1 MEDFQTILLK
11 QAFTWWL
18 QNSINDRIVSENHR
32 IAKTF
37 NAYFESVT
45 DSLNFFEWID
55 ESVNSNDKIEQ
66 IITKFSK
73 HLSILKTKQKVK
85 INKKFS
91 FQSVSEDAVKNVAK
105 NLPSDKALA
114 GENPV
119 DILKNSEF
127 GFVELTKCINKA
139 FNENNF
145 PDTLE
150 LFNIVLVFK
159 KIDPT
164 DKRNFRPVS
173 HLSLLSKRFEKI
185 ISDQLN
191 EYVET
196 FLNKSLCGFR
206 KGHSMQH
213 VHFSEF
219 FRNDRK
225 S

>member
-1 MEDFQTILLK
+1 M
-11 QAFTWWL
+11 
-18 QNSINDRIVSENHR
+18 
-32 IAKTF
+32 
-37 NAYFESVT
+37 
-45 DSLNFFEWID
+45 
-55 ESVNSNDKIEQ
+55 
-66 IITKFSK
+66 
-73 HLSILKTKQKVK
+73 
-85 INKKFS
+85 
-91 FQSVSEDAVKNVAK
+91 
-105 NLPSDKALA
+105 
-114 GENPV
+114 
-119 DILKNSEF
+119 KNSEF
-127 GFVELTKCINKA
+127 GFIELTKCINKA
-139 FNENNF
+139 FNENKF

-173 HLSLLSKRFEKI
+173 HFSLLSKRFEKI

-206 KGHSMQH
+206 KGHSMKH